1 MERQLYR
8 AILALLNPLD
18 KTPSP
23 TRHDFPD
30 TRILA
35 IFVWA
40 CLHDRPVSW
49 ACADKYWPLDLRRH
63 PLPSPSTLSR
73 RLRRPSVIALL
84 ADLLARVL
92 PPAEPGAFWMID
104 GKPLVIGGASGD
116 REGVCGRAVNGMARG
131 YKLHALL
138 NPQGDI
144 AACEVTAMNI
154 DERVVAERL
163 IRQAG
168 VQGYVL
174 ADANYDSNTLHA
186 VCDALG
192 DLQLIT
198 PRRFART
205 AKGTGHR
212 PQAEGRQRCLEA
224 WAAPEPRYID
234 GLLAERGAIE
244 RHFANLTNWGGG
256 LGPLPAWVRTHPR
269 VEAWVAVKLAI
280 SAVKRRCKITTCD
293 A

>member
-8 AILALLNPLD
+8 AILALLSPLD

-23 TRHDFPD
+23 TRHEFPD
-30 TRILA
+30 ARILA
-35 IFVWA
+35 IVFWA

-49 ACADKYWPLDLRRH
+49 ACARKNGPLDLRR
-63 PLPSPSTLSR
+63 PAPPSPSTLSR
-73 RLRRPSVIALL
+73 RLRRPSAIAPM

-92 PPAEPGAFWMID
+92 PPAEPGAFGMID
-104 GKPLVIGGASGD
+104 GKPPVIGGASGD
-116 REGVCGRAVNGMARG
+116 REGVGGRAVNGMARG

-144 AACEVTAMNI
+144 AACEVTAMNV

-168 VQGYVL
+168 VQGDVL
-174 ADANYDSNTLHA
+174 ADANYDSNTPHA
-186 VCDALG
+186 VCDTLG
-192 DLQLIT
+192 DLQLLT
-198 PRRFART
+198 PRRFAA

-212 PQAEGRQRCLEA
+212 PQAPGRQRCLEA
-224 WAAPEPRYID
+224 GAAPEPRYLD
-234 GLLAERGAIE
+234 GRLDGRDAIE

-256 LGPLPAWVRTHPR
+256 LGPLPAWVRTQPR
-269 VEAWVAVKLAI
+269 VEAWVAAKLAI
-280 SAVKRRCKITTCD
+280 AAVKRRYKITTCD